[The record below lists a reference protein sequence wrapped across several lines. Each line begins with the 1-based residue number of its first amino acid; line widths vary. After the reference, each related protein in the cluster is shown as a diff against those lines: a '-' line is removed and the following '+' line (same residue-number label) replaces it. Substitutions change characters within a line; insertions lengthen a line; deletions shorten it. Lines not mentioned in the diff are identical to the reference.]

1 MIDNDCF
8 WLVFIGSINVIKFPE
23 SKEEEGNVEIN
34 RRIFLG
40 SMLYVVSASVLP
52 SELKKA
58 LHLTVFES
66 DAVFF
71 DAEQFTLVYD
81 IVDIMIPRTDTPGA
95 VDSHTAQVLDELM
108 ISWAAPSTQQQ
119 FTLFLSEFLQR
130 ARTAFNANYLSLS
143 KENRQTFVEQIDE
156 VVFDTGKGDFS
167 IAYKRFKALIFHI
180 HYSSE
185 IANPNFFL
193 VPGGYRGSLSQ
204 DELNV
209 IYERKYL

>member
-1 MIDNDCF
+1 M
-8 WLVFIGSINVIKFPE
+8 
-23 SKEEEGNVEIN
+23 EIN

-52 SELKKA
+52 SQLRKA
-58 LHLTVFES
+58 LQLTVFES

-71 DAEQFTLVYD
+71 NAEQFTLVFD
-81 IVDIMIPRTDTPGA
+81 IADIMIPSTDTPGC
-95 VDSHTAQVLDELM
+95 VDSHAAQVLDELM

-119 FTLFLSEFLQR
+119 FTLFLSKFLQQ
-130 ARTAFNANYLSLS
+130 AKSAFNANYLSLS
-143 KENRQTFVEQIDE
+143 KEKRQAFIEQIDE
-156 VVFDTGKGDFS
+156 TAFETDKSDFS
-167 IAYKRFKALIFHI
+167 VAYKRLKALIFHV

-193 VPGGYRGSLSQ
+193 VPGGYRGSLTQ
-204 DELNV
+204 EELNV

>member
-1 MIDNDCF
+1 
-8 WLVFIGSINVIKFPE
+8 
-23 SKEEEGNVEIN
+23 
-34 RRIFLG
+34 
-40 SMLYVVSASVLP
+40 MLYVVSASVLP
-52 SELKKA
+52 SELKKT
-58 LHLTVFES
+58 LKLTVFES

-81 IVDIMIPRTDTPGA
+81 IADIMIPRSDTPGA
-95 VDSHTAQVLDELM
+95 TDSHTAQVLDKLM

-130 ARTAFNANYLSLS
+130 AKNAFKANYLSLS
-143 KENRQTFVEQIDE
+143 KERRQSFVEQIDE
-156 VVFDTGKGDFS
+156 TAFETDESDFS
-167 IAYKRFKALIFHI
+167 VAYKRFKTLVFHI

-193 VPGGYRGSLSQ
+193 VPGGYRGSLSKK
-204 DELNV
+204 ELNA